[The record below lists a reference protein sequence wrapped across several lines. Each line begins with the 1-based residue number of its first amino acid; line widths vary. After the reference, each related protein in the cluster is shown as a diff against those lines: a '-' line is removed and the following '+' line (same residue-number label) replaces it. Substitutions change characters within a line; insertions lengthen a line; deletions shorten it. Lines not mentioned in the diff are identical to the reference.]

1 MSARPNWRHY
11 HIVRNGHRV
20 NERLQ
25 RYRAA
30 WQLVSRLARTSSADS
45 WRVFECSLILC
56 HAPRREA
63 LS

>member
-1 MSARPNWRHY
+1 MSKMPNWRHY
-11 HIVRNGHRV
+11 HIVRNGNTV
-20 NERLQ
+20 TERLQ

-30 WQLVSRLARTSSADS
+30 WELVSRLARTAPTDS
-45 WRVFECSLILC
+45 WRVFECSLTQC